1 MPPSSRKQQ
10 IAAAHKKGQNVLADK
25 RSTLSSGTVADD
37 LWDRL
42 QVANLRIEELEQ
54 QLAQKDSELCRL
66 QSELERSNQKLQ
78 KNQEDSALWK
88 AKQGKTYH
96 ELRMQRQTTKRG
108 QRKMAQL
115 QEQLDII
122 KTAEKEASKQFLR
135 GSRESYQAIISLQ
148 QENKTL
154 HKKLSASM
162 AKWSSQLEKTHAKL
176 AMSNSDLKTLC
187 EKASKLHKAV
197 VCSKEQ
203 KERAIVSVKK
213 KISDQRS
220 VHRLMHKGVFTEET
234 RNVVRLLV
242 KAGCS
247 RNYIGQV
254 ISTVLKSAGMTTV
267 DSISSPTI
275 SRILREGYF
284 AAQIQLGH
292 EMKNAES
299 MTFSADG
306 TSHRSINY
314 NSCRVHLIAEDYNSP
329 EGSTKQ

>member
-1 MPPSSRKQQ
+1 M
-10 IAAAHKKGQNVLADK
+10 
-25 RSTLSSGTVADD
+25 
-37 LWDRL
+37 
-42 QVANLRIEELEQ
+42 RIEELEQ
-54 QLAQKDSELCRL
+54 QLTQKDSELCRL
-66 QSELERSNQKLQ
+66 QSEIERSNQKLQ

-122 KTAEKEASKQFLR
+122 KTAEKVASKQFLR
-135 GSRESYQAIISLQ
+135 GSRESYQAIIPLQ

-220 VHRLMHKGVFTEET
+220 VHHLMHKGVFTEET
-234 RNVVRLLV
+234 CNVVCLLV
-242 KAGCS
+242 RLDAHEITLAK
-247 RNYIGQV
+247 
-254 ISTVLKSAGMTTV
+254 L
-267 DSISSPTI
+267 
-275 SRILREGYF
+275 F
-284 AAQIQLGH
+284 QLSLNLQG
-292 EMKNAES
+292 
-299 MTFSADG
+299 
-306 TSHRSINY
+306 
-314 NSCRVHLIAEDYNSP
+314 
-329 EGSTKQ
+329 